1 MPLDNCSSSWGDLV
15 LQGTFDNILW
25 YFWFLQLVGR
35 LLTSGG
41 RGQGYRQTSNAQA
54 RRSSEQLS
62 SPECQWCLDWKSCPR
77 PMKSE
82 SLACLVTSVLATPW
96 AITHQAP
103 LSMRFSRQGYWSG
116 LLSPFFRGS
125 SPPRGWTHFSCIAG
139 EFFTAEPLGKP
150 PSLLSWDTRS
160 AVLLFFFQMELGF
173 TWWRH
178 ALEHEWSGVLI
189 CVLTSPN
196 NELMNTIN
204 YYCWQWLYPKLPSG
218 TIWLMT
224 LSPWWV
230 TPTLAPTLSDL
241 LLFHFTRRFL
251 STMSRSF

>member
-54 RRSSEQLS
+54 RCSSEQLS

-82 SLACLVTSVLATPW
+82 SLVCIVTSVFATPW
-96 AITHQAP
+96 AIANQAP

-125 SPPRGWTHFSCIAG
+125 SPPRDWTHFCIAG
-139 EFFTAEPLGKP
+139 EFFTAEPLGKHP
-150 PSLLSWDTRS
+150 CL
-160 AVLLFFFQMELGF
+160 
-173 TWWRH
+173 
-178 ALEHEWSGVLI
+178 
-189 CVLTSPN
+189 
-196 NELMNTIN
+196 
-204 YYCWQWLYPKLPSG
+204 CWG
-218 TIWLMT
+218 T
-224 LSPWWV
+224 
-230 TPTLAPTLSDL
+230 
-241 LLFHFTRRFL
+241 
-251 STMSRSF
+251 